1 MNYICFESRRK
12 TDFEIKLI
20 NWKII
25 SYLREIISMTEVGIA
40 ILAKIMI
47 YIFIV
52 NL

>member
-20 NWKII
+20 NQKII
-25 SYLREIISMTEVGIA
+25 SYVREIISITEVGIA
-40 ILAKIMI
+40 ILAMIMLQ
-47 YIFIV
+47 IFIE